1 MKYYPKG
8 KATDCEA
15 AFLVFVPK
23 RGPSTFALHQPII
36 LHGAGLKL
44 DSSGVVTCRSCTP
57 TRVYTA
63 ISSEVELSFAIP
75 DLGLHWFGVKEG
87 YALITSAAP
96 EQPVSIHAVP
106 LLVDPAPAERPTTVS
121 LDIASRGLLP
131 EHKRFVAYSPLSN
144 GVLGSD
150 DWGSRQ
156 LHMSV
161 GRAGG
166 SCVVSPVYPLSA
178 DKPSPLGKAPWGI
191 AYVTPHSTL
200 ETKPGL
206 DGESAEQQ
214 AAEATSK
221 MEYDSELEFLSREI
235 KPRTSP
241 PPSLSLPL
249 TLRSVPKLC
258 LNPRRTVEF
267 LIPLVWRTLG
277 LLVRALIVRLFAM
290 VGLPA
295 AASPFVSFL
304 RQPQPKGE
312 SIEAQTRA
320 RVCGSKA
327 LSSEVPK
334 VEHAASEVVSDSA
347 TEVASSVGGVNLSP
361 IRVFSIPKGPFSM
374 LLHTELTMDMNGDSS
389 EKREARPSFPEVHL
403 NGELMDLKITS
414 LSHGWTI
421 MRSEGDVNGGKVELY
436 GTTGL
441 A

>member
-1 MKYYPKG
+1 MKYHPKG

-44 DSSGVVTCRSCTP
+44 DSSGVVTCRSSTP

-87 YALITSAAP
+87 YALISSAAP

-106 LLVDPAPAERPTTVS
+106 LFVDPVATERPTTVS

-131 EHKRFVAYSPLSN
+131 EHQRFVAYSPLSN
-144 GVLGSD
+144 GVLDSD

-161 GRAGG
+161 GQAGG
-166 SCVVSPVYPLSA
+166 SCVVSPVYPLST

-200 ETKPGL
+200 GTKPEQ
-206 DGESAEQQ
+206 DSEPAEEQ
-214 AAEATSK
+214 AAEASSK
-221 MEYDSELEFLSREI
+221 LEYDSETEFLSREI
-235 KPRTSP
+235 KPQIP
-241 PPSLSLPL
+241 PPLPPL

-267 LIPLVWRTLG
+267 LVPLVWRTLG
-277 LLVRALIVRLFAM
+277 LLVRALILRLFAM
-290 VGLPA
+290 IGLP
-295 AASPFVSFL
+295 ASPFVSFL
-304 RQPQPKGE
+304 LRQPHPKGE

-320 RVCGSKA
+320 RVGGSKA
-327 LSSEVPK
+327 ASSEVPK
-334 VEHAASEVVSDSA
+334 VEYAASEVVSDSA
-347 TEVASSVGGVNLSP
+347 TEVASSVGGEKLGP
-361 IRVFSIPKGPFSM
+361 IRVFSIPKGPYSM
-374 LLHTELTMDMNGDSS
+374 LLHTELTMDMNGNSS
-389 EKREARPSFPEVHL
+389 EKREAQPSFPEVHL
-403 NGELMDLKITS
+403 NGELMDLKIAH
-414 LSHGWTI
+414 LSHGWAI
-421 MRSEGDVNGGKVELY
+421 MRSEGDVNGGKVEIY
-436 GTTGL
+436 GTAGS

>member
-44 DSSGVVTCRSCTP
+44 HSSGVVTCRSSTP

-96 EQPVSIHAVP
+96 EQLVSIHAVP
-106 LLVDPAPAERPTTVS
+106 LFVDPAATERPTTVS
-121 LDIASRGLLP
+121 IDIASRGLLP
-131 EHKRFVAYSPLSN
+131 EHQRFVAYSPLSN
-144 GVLGSD
+144 GVLDSD

-166 SCVVSPVYPLSA
+166 SCVVSPVYPLPA
-178 DKPSPLGKAPWGI
+178 DKPSPLGKAPWRI

-200 ETKPGL
+200 GTKPEL
-206 DGESAEQQ
+206 DSEPTEQR
-214 AAEATSK
+214 AAEASSRL
-221 MEYDSELEFLSREI
+221 EYDSETEFLSREI
-235 KPRTSP
+235 KPRTP
-241 PPSLSLPL
+241 PPLPPL

-277 LLVRALIVRLFAM
+277 LLVRALIMRLFAM
-290 VGLPA
+290 VGLPV
-295 AASPFVSFL
+295 SPFISFL
-304 RQPQPKGE
+304 RQPHPKGE

-320 RVCGSKA
+320 RVGGSKA
-327 LSSEVPK
+327 TSSEVPK
-334 VEHAASEVVSDSA
+334 VEYAASEVGSDSA
-347 TEVASSVGGVNLSP
+347 TEVASSVGEKLRP
-361 IRVFSIPKGPFSM
+361 IRVFSIPKGSFSV
-374 LLHTELTMDMNGDSS
+374 LLHTELTMDVNGDSN
-389 EKREARPSFPEVHL
+389 EKQDSRPSVPEVHL
-403 NGELMDLKITS
+403 NGELMNLKITS
-414 LSHGWTI
+414 LNHGWII
-421 MRSEGDVNGGKVELY
+421 MRSGGDVNGGKVEIY
-436 GTTGL
+436 VAGS

>member
-1 MKYYPKG
+1 
-8 KATDCEA
+8 
-15 AFLVFVPK
+15 
-23 RGPSTFALHQPII
+23 
-36 LHGAGLKL
+36 
-44 DSSGVVTCRSCTP
+44 
-57 TRVYTA
+57 VYTA

-96 EQPVSIHAVP
+96 EQPASIHAVP
-106 LLVDPAPAERPTTVS
+106 LFVDPAAAERPTTVS

-144 GVLGSD
+144 GVLDSD

-166 SCVVSPVYPLSA
+166 SCVVSPVYPLSI

-200 ETKPGL
+200 GTKPEQEG
-206 DGESAEQQ
+206 EQQ
-214 AAEATSK
+214 TAEATSK
-221 MEYDSELEFLSREI
+221 LEYDSEMEFLNREI

-241 PPSLSLPL
+241 PPLSLPL

-277 LLVRALIVRLFAM
+277 FLVRALIVRLFAM
-290 VGLPA
+290 VGLP
-295 AASPFVSFL
+295 ASPFVSFL

-320 RVCGSKA
+320 RVGGSKA
-327 LSSEVPK
+327 PSSEVPK
-334 VEHAASEVVSDSA
+334 VEYAASEVVSDSA
-347 TEVASSVGGVNLSP
+347 TEVASSVGGEKARP

-374 LLHTELTMDMNGDSS
+374 LLHTEVTMDMNGDSS
-389 EKREARPSFPEVHL
+389 EKHEARPSFPEVHL
-403 NGELMDLKITS
+403 NGELMDLNITS

-421 MRSEGDVNGGKVELY
+421 MQSEGDVNSGKVELY
-436 GTTGL
+436 GTTGS
-441 A
+441 AH